1 MWTYQVKSIKYSLA
15 TARFVGILSLSSALY
30 VDKGGIDVVCLLRP
44 GGGMYIT
51 DGDDLGYLFLS
62 IGVR

>member
-1 MWTYQVKSIKYSLA
+1 M
-15 TARFVGILSLSSALY
+15 GILSLSSALY

-51 DGDDLGYLFLS
+51 DGDDWVIGSYPLGCDSREFFSSIRSQLS
-62 IGVR
+62 C